1 MTHGEAWFA
10 ASNNQSKRI
19 NRDGY
24 LREIS
29 GLPKKMSRPEAVI
42 YYNSKLFEYWGM
54 ALAVK
59 EKYRKKAL
67 AMLMFRTTEPQNIK
81 LKKEIIDAITSPV
94 KPK

>member
-10 ASNNQSKRI
+10 AARSEDTLVCK
-19 NRDGY
+19 DGY
-24 LREIS
+24 IREIS

-42 YYNSKLFEYWGM
+42 YYNSKLFEYWEM
-54 ALAVK
+54 ALEVR

-67 AMLMFRTTEPQNIK
+67 VMLMFRTTEPQNIK

>member
-10 ASNNQSKRI
+10 ASNNQNKRI

-29 GLPKKMSRPEAVI
+29 GLPKKMNKEDAAV
-42 YYNSKLFEYWGM
+42 YYNSKLFEYWEA
-54 ALAVK
+54 ALEVK

-67 AMLMFRTTEPQNIK
+67 ALMMFRTTEPKNLK
-81 LKKEIIDAITSPV
+81 LKKEFIDEITSPV
-94 KPK
+94 KSK